1 MKAIKD
7 NKEYTVTNESK
18 QHYIDT
24 GFDIVDENGDI
35 IEYGRGKMVSL
46 EEHNQALERIKELEA
61 QLKSSIKQEDKSEK
75 EEVKPD
81 KEGKK

>member
-24 GFDIVDENGDI
+24 GFDIVDDNGDI
-35 IEYGRGKMVSL
+35 IEYGRGKTVSL
-46 EEHNQALERIKELEA
+46 EDHNKALERIKELEVK
-61 QLKSSIKQEDKSEK
+61 LKASAKQESKTDK
-75 EEVKPD
+75 EEEKPE

>member
-24 GFDIVDENGDI
+24 GFDIVDENGEI
-35 IEYGRGKMVSL
+35 IDYGRGKMVSL

-61 QLKSSIKQEDKSEK
+61 QLKSSAKQEDKPEK
-75 EEVKPD
+75 EEVKSD

>member
-24 GFDIVDENGDI
+24 GFDIVDENGEI
-35 IEYGRGKMVSL
+35 IDYGRGKIVSL

-61 QLKSSIKQEDKSEK
+61 QLKSSAKQEDKPEK
-75 EEVKPD
+75 EEVKSD

>member
-7 NKEYTVTNESK
+7 NKEYIVNNESK

-24 GFDIVDENGDI
+24 GFDIVDENGEI

-61 QLKSSIKQEDKSEK
+61 QLKSSVKHEDKPEK
-75 EEVKPD
+75 EEVKSD

>member
-24 GFDIVDENGDI
+24 GFDIVDENGEI
-35 IEYGRGKMVSL
+35 VEYGRGKMVSL

-61 QLKSSIKQEDKSEK
+61 QLKSSAKQEDKPEK
-75 EEVKPD
+75 EEVKSD

>member
-61 QLKSSIKQEDKSEK
+61 QLKSSAKQEDKPEK

>member
-1 MKAIKD
+1 VKAIKD

-24 GFDIVDENGDI
+24 GFDIVDENGEI

-61 QLKSSIKQEDKSEK
+61 QLKSSAKQEDKPEK
-75 EEVKPD
+75 EEVKSD

>member
-24 GFDIVDENGDI
+24 GFDIVDENGEI

-61 QLKSSIKQEDKSEK
+61 QLKSSAK

>member
-7 NKEYTVTNESK
+7 NKEYTVSNESK

-61 QLKSSIKQEDKSEK
+61 QLKSSAKQEDKPEK

>member
-1 MKAIKD
+1 VKAIKD

-24 GFDIVDENGDI
+24 GFDIVDDNGDI
-35 IEYGRGKMVSL
+35 IEYGRGKTVSL
-46 EEHNQALERIKELEA
+46 EDHNKALERIKELEVK
-61 QLKSSIKQEDKSEK
+61 LKASAKQESKTDK
-75 EEVKPD
+75 EEEKPE

>member
-61 QLKSSIKQEDKSEK
+61 QLKSSAKQEDKPEK
-75 EEVKPD
+75 EGAE

>member
-24 GFDIVDENGDI
+24 GFDIVDENGDT

-61 QLKSSIKQEDKSEK
+61 QLKSSAKQED
-75 EEVKPD
+75 KPD
-81 KEGKK
+81 KEGAEKEGKK

>member
-7 NKEYTVTNESK
+7 NKEYIVNNESK

-61 QLKSSIKQEDKSEK
+61 QLKSSAKQED
-75 EEVKPD
+75 KPD

>member
-46 EEHNQALERIKELEA
+46 EEHNQALERIKELE
-61 QLKSSIKQEDKSEK
+61 KGKYIFGDSTDKIKR
-75 EEVKPD
+75 
-81 KEGKK
+81 

>member
-24 GFDIVDENGDI
+24 GFDIVDENGEI

-61 QLKSSIKQEDKSEK
+61 QLKSSAKQEDKPEK

>member
-1 MKAIKD
+1 VKAIKD

-61 QLKSSIKQEDKSEK
+61 QLKSSAKQED
-75 EEVKPD
+75 KPD
-81 KEGKK
+81 KEGAEKEGKK

>member
-24 GFDIVDENGDI
+24 GFDIVDENGEI

-61 QLKSSIKQEDKSEK
+61 QLKSSTKQEDKSER
-75 EEVKPD
+75 
-81 KEGKK
+81 EGKK

>member
-24 GFDIVDENGDI
+24 GFDIVDDNGDI
-35 IEYGRGKMVSL
+35 IEYGRGKTVSL
-46 EEHNQALERIKELEA
+46 EDHNKALERIKELEVN
-61 QLKSSIKQEDKSEK
+61 LKRKVRSNHGLYR
-75 EEVKPD
+75 VC
-81 KEGKK
+81 

>member
-61 QLKSSIKQEDKSEK
+61 QLKSSAKQED
-75 EEVKPD
+75 KPD
-81 KEGKK
+81 KEGAEKEGKK

>member
-7 NKEYTVTNESK
+7 NKEYIVNNESK

-24 GFDIVDENGDI
+24 GFDIVDENGEI

-61 QLKSSIKQEDKSEK
+61 QLESSVKHEDKPEK

>member
-7 NKEYTVTNESK
+7 NKEYTVTDESK

-24 GFDIVDENGDI
+24 GFDIVDDNGDV

-61 QLKSSIKQEDKSEK
+61 QLKSSTKQEDKSEK
-75 EEVKPD
+75 E
-81 KEGKK
+81 GKK

>member
-61 QLKSSIKQEDKSEK
+61 QLKSSAKQEDKPEK
-75 EEVKPD
+75 EEVKSD

>member
-24 GFDIVDENGDI
+24 GFDIVDENGEI
-35 IEYGRGKMVSL
+35 IDYGRGKMVSL

-61 QLKSSIKQEDKSEK
+61 QLKSSVKQEDKPEK
-75 EEVKPD
+75 EEVKSD

>member
-24 GFDIVDENGDI
+24 GFDIVDENGEI
-35 IEYGRGKMVSL
+35 MEHGRGKMVSL

-61 QLKSSIKQEDKSEK
+61 QLKSSAKQED
-75 EEVKPD
+75 KPD
-81 KEGKK
+81 KEGAEKEGKK

>member
-1 MKAIKD
+1 VKAIKD

-24 GFDIVDENGDI
+24 GFDIVDENGEI

-61 QLKSSIKQEDKSEK
+61 QLKSSTKQEDKSER
-75 EEVKPD
+75 
-81 KEGKK
+81 EGKK

>member
-24 GFDIVDENGDI
+24 GFDIVDDNGDI
-35 IEYGRGKMVSL
+35 IEYGRGKTVSL
-46 EEHNQALERIKELEA
+46 EDHNKALERIKELEA
-61 QLKSSIKQEDKSEK
+61 KLKASAKQESKTDK
-75 EEVKPD
+75 EEEKPE

>member
-24 GFDIVDENGDI
+24 GFDIVDENGEI

-61 QLKSSIKQEDKSEK
+61 QLKSSAKQEDKPEK
-75 EEVKPD
+75 EEVKSD

>member
-1 MKAIKD
+1 VKAIKD

-24 GFDIVDENGDI
+24 GFDIVDENGEI
-35 IEYGRGKMVSL
+35 VEYGRGKMVSL

-61 QLKSSIKQEDKSEK
+61 QLKSSAKQEDKPEK
-75 EEVKPD
+75 EEVKSD

>member
-46 EEHNQALERIKELEA
+46 EAHNQALERIKELEA
-61 QLKSSIKQEDKSEK
+61 QLKSSTKQEDKSEK